1 MDGATPPDVTWEIE
15 ESEVE
20 QLLALS
26 AEDRA
31 VAFFQLVADWEEAW
45 GLRDDA
51 GWVVAK
57 ETDALPL
64 WPHSAFAAVCAQGA
78 WEGTAPEL
86 IPLDDFLEELLPLL
100 EEDDLVVAVFPT
112 PGDPGTVLPP
122 AEVKRRLEAE
132 MEIGET

>member
-1 MDGATPPDVTWEIE
+1 MDGEKRPDATWEIE

-26 AEDRA
+26 AGDRA
-31 VAFFQLVADWEEAW
+31 IAFFQLVADWEEAW

-64 WPHSAFAAVCAQGA
+64 WPHPAFAAACAQEA
-78 WEGTAPEL
+78 WEGTTPEL
-86 IPLDDFLEELLPLL
+86 IPIDDFLEELLPLL
-100 EEDDLVVAVFPT
+100 EEDSLLVAVFPT
-112 PGDPGTVLPP
+112 PGDPGTLLSP
-122 AEVKRRLEAE
+122 AEVKQRLEAE